1 MANSLSVAGNTSVS
15 WSLSDDAGNSKS
27 DSQRSTRSITT
38 GTGPNQANVAWSETW
53 TTTGSGSA
61 SWPAAALP
69 VSSFGVSSAAA
80 GVSVM
85 KELLVSVT
93 TGPSGGYVT
102 FGAPTGVTGVRINVG
117 GQFHLADYLTGI
129 TLSTGDFAIANGVTG
144 TYSGDITVVG
154 NGVFESL

>member
-1 MANSLSVAGNTSVS
+1 
-15 WSLSDDAGNSKS
+15 
-27 DSQRSTRSITT
+27 
-38 GTGPNQANVAWSETW
+38 
-53 TTTGSGSA
+53 
-61 SWPAAALP
+61 
-69 VSSFGVSSAAA
+69 
-80 GVSVM
+80 
-85 KELLVSVT
+85 VT